1 MTVITST
8 WKFAAENGRRTV
20 DFSAP
25 RGLPLVAGGYYAAAR
40 YPFTPL
46 NGLSISGDDVTS
58 CAESNGRFVVHEI
71 ALAADGTV
79 LRFAADFEQHCE
91 GWVPGIFG
99 AVRYN
104 ATFDPVVPFDGAYP
118 VYQLTVLPPAH
129 GRVTGGGIDCG
140 GSGTV
145 CDVVLPGAD
154 TRALTAVPDAGY
166 VFTGWTGDCHGWT
179 TTSVHVNGPKV
190 CQALFDTAIASSP
203 RTLFF
208 YEDQGSGYKQMV
220 ASAASLW
227 NVTSSNNGN
236 HVSVSI
242 DEPGGWWM
250 VHFSAPEGQPLTVG
264 YYAAARRYPFTTF
277 NGQSGPGGCNTHTG
291 RFQVLDIAI
300 AANGTV
306 ERFAADFEQHCADM
320 VPGVFGAVRYQSMVG
335 GVLPFGG
342 NYPLYQV
349 SLTPAANGTITSTG
363 ITCGGAQTQCV
374 LDLGAAAHVTLRR
387 DRERRLRIHG
397 LDGRL
402 QRRHDDNAAREWTE
416 AMQRPFR
423 SVRGPGTTNGAA
435 LGQRAFALDRTGPQ
449 RSLLACQQPLDTN
462 DPSERQQTRV
472 PDR

>member
-1 MTVITST
+1 M
-8 WKFAAENGRRTV
+8 
-20 DFSAP
+20 P
-25 RGLPLVAGGYYAAAR
+25 
-40 YPFTPL
+40 
-46 NGLSISGDDVTS
+46 
-58 CAESNGRFVVHEI
+58 
-71 ALAADGTV
+71 
-79 LRFAADFEQHCE
+79 
-91 GWVPGIFG
+91 
-99 AVRYN
+99 
-104 ATFDPVVPFDGAYP
+104 
-118 VYQLTVLPPAH
+118 
-129 GRVTGGGIDCG
+129 
-140 GSGTV
+140 
-145 CDVVLPGAD
+145 D
-154 TRALTAVPDAGY
+154 TCSP
-166 VFTGWTGDCHGWT
+166 GWTGDCHGWT

-208 YEDQGSGYKQMV
+208 YEESGVRLQTDGGV
-220 ASAASLW
+220 GNQSW

-264 YYAAARRYPFTTF
+264 YYAAARRYPLTTF

-306 ERFAADFEQHCADM
+306 ERFAADFEQHCDDL
-320 VPGVFGAVRYQSMVG
+320 VPGVFGAIRYNSMVDE
-335 GVLPFGG
+335 VLPFGG

-349 SLTPAANGTITSTG
+349 SLTPAANGTMTGTG
-363 ITCGGAQTQCV
+363 INCGGAQTQCV
-374 LDLGAAAHVTLRR
+374 LDLRSGGASHARR

-423 SVRGPGTTNGAA
+423 SVRGPGTTDGTA

-462 DPSERQQTRV
+462 DLSGRQRIRV